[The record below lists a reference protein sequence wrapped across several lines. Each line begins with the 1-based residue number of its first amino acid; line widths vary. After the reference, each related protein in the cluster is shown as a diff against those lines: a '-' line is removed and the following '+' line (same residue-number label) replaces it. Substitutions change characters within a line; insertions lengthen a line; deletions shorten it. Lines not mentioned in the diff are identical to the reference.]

1 MVHSI
6 KIKDFEME
14 YIESE
19 IGHPVL
25 WERHC
30 HAQHEMIAVAD
41 GDITVVLENLAQYT
55 SRSKSSLCHL
65 FASKMKISPK
75 QAVCNKKS
83 HPLGRH
89 PYPVSPLD
97 GFFFYSPGAL
107 LVSMVVI
114 IFSME
119 GLPIWGAFSPRNM
132 TRFWFLSE
140 AIQVGS
146 WPVLLGLPVRTKLQ
160 R

>member
-1 MVHSI
+1 MILVVHSF

-25 WERHC
+25 WESHC
-30 HAQHEMIAVAD
+30 HARYEMIAVAD

-89 PYPVSPLD
+89 PYPVSPT
-97 GFFFYSPGAL
+97 
-107 LVSMVVI
+107 
-114 IFSME
+114 
-119 GLPIWGAFSPRNM
+119 
-132 TRFWFLSE
+132 TRFSYCFICLT
-140 AIQVGS
+140 V
-146 WPVLLGLPVRTKLQ
+146 
-160 R
+160 